1 MVKKFI
7 GTRIEDNIYNK
18 IIEISKRDNKSIQ
31 DTISYLLL
39 IGIRYADKNNLTT
52 DMVLS
57 LLFNIYTTRIINHNI
72 L

>member
-57 LLFNIYTTRIINHNI
+57 LLFNIYNKNH
-72 L
+72 

>member
-18 IIEISKRDNKSIQ
+18 VIEISKRDNKSIQ

-57 LLFNIYTTRIINHNI
+57 LLFNIYNKNH
-72 L
+72 